1 MPDMSTGYFGSTQ
14 AGLIPARA
22 RLSRVWSGRNRYL
35 TSAIC
40 LVICIVMLMPI
51 VVSILASVKT
61 KAEAAAAPPSYLPHA
76 LSFDSYARLWTYQAG
91 LPHYFLNSLG
101 TALVTIVFALAL
113 TIPAGYALG
122 RFPIPGKELLFVFLL
137 LALIIP
143 YQALLTPMF
152 LMFVQLKLTNT
163 VFGLAILHTTLQ
175 FPFSLYIMRN
185 SFEAVPKELEEAAV
199 IDGGGPWQV
208 LTRVFLPTMVPAI
221 VTVALFA
228 FITSWNELL
237 GSLVINSKES
247 AFTLPVI
254 LAAART
260 ETSLGG
266 TDWGMLQAGVTISIV
281 PCIVVYL
288 LLQRYYVAG
297 LLTGAVK

>member
-1 MPDMSTGYFGSTQ
+1 MRGGYLDSATSGVTKRKWTL
-14 AGLIPARA
+14 G
-22 RLSRVWSGRNRYL
+22 RVWDGRNRYL

-40 LVICIVMLMPI
+40 IVISMVMLLPI
-51 VVSILASVKT
+51 ALSVLASVKS
-61 KAEAAAAPPSYLPHA
+61 KREAAALPPLYIPSA
-76 LSFDSYARLWTYQAG
+76 LSLDSYARLWSYQAG
-91 LPHYFLNSLG
+91 LPHYFFNSLATAG
-101 TALVTIVFALAL
+101 MTIVLALVL

-122 RFPIPGKELLFVFLL
+122 RFPIRGKEVLFVFLL
-137 LALIIP
+137 MALIIP

-152 LMFVQLKLTNT
+152 LMFAQLKLTNT
-163 VFGLAILHTTLQ
+163 ILGLAIVHTTIQL
-175 FPFSLYIMRN
+175 PFSLYIMRN

-208 LTRVFLPTMVPAI
+208 LVRVFLPALVPAI

-237 GSLVINSKES
+237 GSLVMNSKES

-254 LAAART
+254 LATART

-266 TDWGMLQAGVTISIV
+266 TDWGMLQSGVTISIV
-281 PCIVVYL
+281 PCVVVYL
-288 LLQRYYVAG
+288 LLQRYYVSG